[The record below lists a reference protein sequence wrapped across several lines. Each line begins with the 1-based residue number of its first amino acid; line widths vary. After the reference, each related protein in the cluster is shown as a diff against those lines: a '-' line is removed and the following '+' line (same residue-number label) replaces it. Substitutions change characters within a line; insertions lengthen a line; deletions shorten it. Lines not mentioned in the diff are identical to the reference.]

1 MHDLHNIDYT
11 VDCLIHASLKEYCM
25 QIKNYQKKL
34 MHNDLHVYAFS
45 TECTE
50 WQLKYSFKSEKFH
63 KCINKCTTIFKP
75 FRAWDNYIC
84 GADISSFVKQL
95 VSVIVM

>member
-45 TECTE
+45 TE
-50 WQLKYSFKSEKFH
+50 WQLKYSNQKNFTSVLLNVLQFSSH
-63 KCINKCTTIFKP
+63 LGLGII
-75 FRAWDNYIC
+75 
-84 GADISSFVKQL
+84 ISVELTFLLS
-95 VSVIVM
+95 

>member
-1 MHDLHNIDYT
+1 
-11 VDCLIHASLKEYCM
+11 M
-25 QIKNYQKKL
+25 QIKNYQKEL

-50 WQLKYSFKSEKFH
+50 WQLKYSNQKNFTSVL
-63 KCINKCTTIFKP
+63 INVLQFSSHLGLN
-75 FRAWDNYIC
+75 WDNCIC

>member
-1 MHDLHNIDYT
+1 
-11 VDCLIHASLKEYCM
+11 
-25 QIKNYQKKL
+25 

>member
-50 WQLKYSFKSEKFH
+50 WQLKYSNQK
-63 KCINKCTTIFKP
+63 IFTSVLKHVLQ
-75 FRAWDNYIC
+75 FSSHLGLGII
-84 GADISSFVKQL
+84 ISVELTFLLS
-95 VSVIVM
+95 

>member
-50 WQLKYSFKSEKFH
+50 WQLKYSNQKNFTSVL
-63 KCINKCTTIFKP
+63 INVP

>member
-34 MHNDLHVYAFS
+34 MHNDLHVYAYS

-50 WQLKYSFKSEKFH
+50 WQLKYSNQKNFTSVLLNVLQFSSH
-63 KCINKCTTIFKP
+63 LGLGII
-75 FRAWDNYIC
+75 
-84 GADISSFVKQL
+84 ISVELTFLLS
-95 VSVIVM
+95 